1 MFKEMT
7 LNEFIKTLAS
17 DAPTPGGGTAAAIM
31 GAMGTALFKMTIDIT
46 AKKTDDELLTSIG
59 NSMESAYEEF
69 LQLADKDA
77 EAFDEY
83 MKAKALPKNNDEE
96 KAIRKEAL
104 KSARIKSI
112 EVPLQTLERSLE
124 VLQAFDMIKD
134 KISKYVLSDV
144 VGGASA
150 LKSAAKIAYAN
161 VKINVGTKESYT
173 HYLENATKLMADASK
188 LANDIINFAMEK
200 M

>member
-7 LNEFIKTLAS
+7 VQEFIEKLAS

-31 GAMGTALFKMTIDIT
+31 GAMGAGLFKMTIDIT
-46 AKKTDDELLTSIG
+46 AKKVDDDLLSSIG
-59 NSMESAYEEF
+59 ESMKGAYEEF
-69 LQLADKDA
+69 LVLADKDA

-83 MKAKALPKNNDEE
+83 MKAKAMPKSTEEE
-96 KAIRKEAL
+96 KAVRKQAL
-104 KSARIKSI
+104 KAARIKSI
-112 EVPLQTLERSLE
+112 EAPMQTLERSLE

-144 VGGASA
+144 IGGASA

-161 VKINVGTKESYT
+161 VKINVAGKEAYA
-173 HYLENATKLMADASK
+173 HYMENANKLMADASK
-188 LANDIINFAMEK
+188 LANAIIDFAMER

>member
-161 VKINVGTKESYT
+161 VKINVGTKESYN

>member
-7 LNEFIKTLAS
+7 VQEFIEKLAS

-31 GAMGTALFKMTIDIT
+31 GAMGAGLFKMTIDIT
-46 AKKTDDELLTSIG
+46 AKKVDDDLLKSIG
-59 NSMESAYEEF
+59 ESMQGAYEEF
-69 LQLADKDA
+69 LTLADKDA

-83 MKAKALPKNNDEE
+83 MKAKAMPKGTEEE
-96 KAIRKEAL
+96 KAARKEAL
-104 KSARIKSI
+104 KAARIKSI
-112 EVPLQTLERSLE
+112 EAPMQTLERSLE

-161 VKINVGTKESYT
+161 VKINVAGKEAYA
-173 HYLENATKLMADASK
+173 HYMENANKLMADASK
-188 LANDIINFAMEK
+188 LANEIIDFAMER

>member
-124 VLQAFDMIKD
+124 ILQAFDMIKD

-161 VKINVGTKESYT
+161 VKINVGTKESYN

>member
-7 LNEFIKTLAS
+7 VQEFIEKLAS

-31 GAMGTALFKMTIDIT
+31 GAMGAGLFKMTIDIT
-46 AKKTDDELLTSIG
+46 AKKVDDDLLKSIG
-59 NSMESAYEEF
+59 ESMQGAYEEF
-69 LQLADKDA
+69 LTLADKDA

-83 MKAKALPKNNDEE
+83 MKAKSMPKGTEEE
-96 KAIRKEAL
+96 KAARKEAL
-104 KSARIKSI
+104 KVARIKSI
-112 EVPLQTLERSLE
+112 EAPMQTLERSLE

-161 VKINVGTKESYT
+161 VKINVGGKGAYA
-173 HYLENATKLMADASK
+173 HYMENANKLMADASK
-188 LANDIINFAMEK
+188 LANEIIDFAMER

>member
-7 LNEFIKTLAS
+7 VQEFIEKLAS

-31 GAMGTALFKMTIDIT
+31 GAMGAGLFKMTIDIT
-46 AKKTDDELLTSIG
+46 AKKVDDDLLKSIG
-59 NSMESAYEEF
+59 ESMQGAYEEF
-69 LQLADKDA
+69 LTLADKDA

-83 MKAKALPKNNDEE
+83 MKAKAMPKGTEEE
-96 KAIRKEAL
+96 KAARKEAL
-104 KSARIKSI
+104 KTARIKSI
-112 EVPLQTLERSLE
+112 EAPMQTLERSLE

-161 VKINVGTKESYT
+161 VKINVAGKEAYA
-173 HYLENATKLMADASK
+173 HYMENANKLMADASK
-188 LANDIINFAMEK
+188 LANEIIDFAMER